1 MTYAVREAIFS
12 KDYITIQEMQALL
25 GLAYNDAAKK
35 IRDIKKAL
43 KMDPKYNGQG
53 VRLDIQGKLH
63 VQDYLDY
70 FKITDHTRYTCPG
83 VAEVAEA

>member
-12 KDYITIQEMQALL
+12 KDYITIADMQALL
-25 GLAYNDAAKK
+25 GMGYDDAAKK
-35 IRDIKKAL
+35 IRDIKRAL

-70 FKITDHTRYTCPG
+70 FNITDHTRYCPPSI
-83 VAEVAEA
+83 VEVAEA